1 MKKAQFYRRFK
12 SLLRSVKDYFVEEEP
27 RDKARRTM
35 KEATEAMNKTI
46 YQRMALEHEYR
57 SGSLD
62 AEARQWCEQN
72 IGRLREAERA
82 MSENLGV
89 LREQYRKLAL
99 QDLFYKTLSDPSADC
114 FQEAHTALMELKA
127 TVEAEQTLQSLPKL
141 LEAPSPS
148 PAQSQDKPAMAEGED
163 DLEPETIEL
172 EERN

>member
-12 SLLRSVKDYFVEEEP
+12 SLFRSVKDYFVEEEP

-35 KEATEAMNKTI
+35 KEATEALNKTI

-72 IGRLREAERA
+72 IGCLREAERA
-82 MSENLGV
+82 MTENLCV

-99 QDLFYKTLSDPSADC
+99 QDLFYKTLSDPSAGC

-127 TVEAEQTLQSLPKL
+127 AVEAEQTLQSLPML
-141 LEAPSPS
+141 LDAPSSS
-148 PAQSQDKPAMAEGED
+148 PAREQDKPAMVNGESS
-163 DLEPETIEL
+163 LEAKTIEV